1 MTENDKKALLRDI
14 NGIFKILQQA
24 KNLRMDIA
32 KNILLLNSNE
42 VRFNAVNTQIELLEV
57 FNNLHE
63 LVHCYID
70 VADQEGYEVI
80 WKGYKAVKL
89 EKKENRE
96 DQEGKNDRKR

>member
-14 NGIFKILQQA
+14 NGILKILQQA
-24 KNLRMDIA
+24 RNLRKDIA
-32 KNILLLNSNE
+32 ENILLLNSNE

-80 WKGYKAVKL
+80 WEGNKAIKL
-89 EKKENRE
+89 EKKEKGK
-96 DQEGKNDRKR
+96 DQEGENDRA

>member
-14 NGIFKILQQA
+14 NGILKILQQA
-24 KNLRMDIA
+24 INLRKDIA
-32 KNILLLNSNE
+32 ENILLLNSNE

-80 WKGYKAVKL
+80 WEGKKAVKIV
-89 EKKENRE
+89 EKGDKEDER
-96 DQEGKNDRKR
+96 

>member
-14 NGIFKILQQA
+14 NGILKILQQA
-24 KNLRMDIA
+24 INLRKDIA
-32 KNILLLNSNE
+32 ENILLLNSNE

-80 WKGYKAVKL
+80 WEGKKAVKIV
-89 EKKENRE
+89 ERE
-96 DQEGKNDRKR
+96 R

>member
-24 KNLRMDIA
+24 RNLRMNIA
-32 KNILLLNSNE
+32 ENILLLNSNE

-63 LVHCYID
+63 LAHCYID
-70 VADQEGYEVI
+70 VADQEGYEFI
-80 WKGYKAVKL
+80 WEGHKAVKIV
-89 EKKENRE
+89 EKEDKEDE
-96 DQEGKNDRKR
+96 K